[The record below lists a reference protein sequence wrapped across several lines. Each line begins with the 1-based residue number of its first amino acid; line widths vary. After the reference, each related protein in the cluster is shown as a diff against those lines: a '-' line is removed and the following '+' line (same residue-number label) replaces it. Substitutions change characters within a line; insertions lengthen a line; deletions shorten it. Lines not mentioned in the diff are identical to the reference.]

1 MVLCSVKQKHR
12 EGSLPCSQ
20 NPATRPYPELNASNS
35 HLPFHFS
42 KILSNNIF
50 PFMLRFSEW
59 TLLFRF
65 LQQNS
70 VRISHLS
77 LRVTCP
83 TNLILLDFFTLII
96 FGEAYKH
103 WSSSLYS
110 LLQSPK
116 NLFTYKKSVLAVRI
130 WVVGKALVKSAT
142 SSDLLFRASE

>member
-1 MVLCSVKQKHR
+1 MGNRALSLGVKWPGRETDRSSPSSAEVKNSWSYTSTPQYIFMVLCSVKQKHR

-103 WSSSLYS
+103 
-110 LLQSPK
+110 
-116 NLFTYKKSVLAVRI
+116 
-130 WVVGKALVKSAT
+130 
-142 SSDLLFRASE
+142 